1 MDAHSG
7 FAGKGRVGPDFFLCC
22 LAGMEQSL
30 SEDFLSFSDPL
41 ARKSRFWRGGPY
53 LSALAHISRLLAL
66 SVLTNDV

>member
-1 MDAHSG
+1 MDAHSV

-41 ARKSRFWRGGPY
+41 ARKSRFWRGGPIFVCTGSY
-53 LSALAHISRLLAL
+53 IQVAGFIS
-66 SVLTNDV
+66 SH